1 MKIYAVTCE
10 WNPEGAWTVTVPEVP
25 GAVTQSRRLDQ
36 VAADVG
42 EALELMT
49 GSADFTIEITEIIGS
64 AVASEA
70 VAVRALR
77 AEAER
82 AAAVAE
88 ACTREAAAKLRSA
101 GFTYR
106 DAGALLGVSHQR
118 VQQLTS

>member
-1 MKIYAVTCE
+1 MKTYAATCE

-25 GAVTQSRRLDQ
+25 GAITQVRRLDQ
-36 VAADVG
+36 AVADIS

-49 GSADFTIEITEIIGS
+49 GTADFTVEVAEVLGS

-77 AEAER
+77 AEAEQ
-82 AAAVAE
+82 AVANVE

>member
-1 MKIYAVTCE
+1 MKTYAATCE

-25 GAVTQSRRLDQ
+25 GAITQVRRLDQ
-36 VAADVG
+36 AVADIS

-49 GSADFTIEITEIIGS
+49 GSADFTVEVTEVVGS

-82 AAAVAE
+82 AAATAE
-88 ACTREAAAKLRSA
+88 ACTREAATKLRSA